1 MYFYDDGD
9 SPNALALPPGAID
22 PDGAVLLGIKLL
34 EAQWEREGAQR
45 LPAYQWSAASLISA
59 HEHSHI
65 LQYKMGYRPN
75 GPWQMK
81 PHADFMAGWCI
92 GQDPVLKKGEDIENV
107 VQAVFEMGDIEF
119 NDSSHH
125 GEPEFRAAMV
135 QAGYDASR
143 LKLQAAFAKGKKMA
157 GLKS

>member
-1 MYFYDDGD
+1 MMGIHPMPSRYRQVQF
-9 SPNALALPPGAID
+9 D

-34 EAQWEREGAQR
+34 EAQWEREDAQR
-45 LPAYQWSAASLISA
+45 VPAYQWSAASLISA

-65 LQYKMGYRPN
+65 LQYKMGYSPN
-75 GPWQMK
+75 GPWQME

-92 GQDPVLKKGEDIENV
+92 GQDPVLKKRENIENV
-107 VQAVFEMGDIEF
+107 VQAVFEVGDIKF